1 MTVAEFLDRYAGRKL
16 DMDSLSSY
24 EQWALPFFHQQDV
37 VKEPH
42 LQMTLQLDITEAL
55 AYYRAEVKGMP
66 GATFTAYLIW
76 HLSQTTSRHPCFRY
90 RCIEGEWYVLDNLP
104 VFTPIAIGGD
114 ARFSETL
121 LENVIPS
128 TLAEFFPYYQ
138 GQLTKGRSRED
149 FQPLSNLEWGGALFV
164 GNLPNLQ
171 FTGFTLHMSAFHMG
185 RPYFYFGKRYTQ
197 QERDFIPMLITFDHA
212 NLDPFVLSSFMEDFE
227 GSIAGKE
234 ISVK

>member
-1 MTVAEFLDRYAGRKL
+1 MTVNDFLDRYAGRKL
-16 DMDSLSSY
+16 DLESLSSY
-24 EQWALPFFHQQDV
+24 EQWALPFFHRTDA

-55 AYYRAEVKGMP
+55 VYYRKEVKP
-66 GATFTAYLIW
+66 LAGATFTGYLIW
-76 HLSQTTSRHPCFRY
+76 HLAQTSQGHPCFRY
-90 RCIEGEWYVLDNLP
+90 RCIEGEWYILDNPP

-121 LENVIPS
+121 LENVIPA

-138 GQLTKGRSRED
+138 SQLERARNRED

-171 FTGFTLHMSAFHMG
+171 FSGFSLHMPATSTG
-185 RPYFYFGKRYTQ
+185 RPYFYFGKRYQ
-197 QERDFIPMLITFDHA
+197 QGDRDFIPMLVTFDHA
-212 NLDPFVLSSFMEDFE
+212 NLDPFVLSPFMEDFE
-227 GSIAGKE
+227 AAIAGK
-234 ISVK
+234 V